1 MANNPNPTPRL
12 AGYYAAQSG
21 LNPAVYSQGATHVN
35 MGETAMRRTYVPMSG
50 NQTQNTAYGNARRAT
65 QMWTVDAANG
75 LYDYLPAPMKQLV
88 FDYTAARLGHS
99 KFNDDTMRS
108 YYNKAIQGAAQE
120 ALVMGGDPI
129 DLPTYMSNYVEKFI
143 AGGGSLD
150 GGSGGSGGGGG
161 GAGGGPSTTV
171 QLNLTNQS
179 DAAMLVDQ
187 ALTQYLGR
195 EATAQEKE
203 KFWGVLNGAEQRNPN
218 VSQNSGGQNQSIVNS
233 GGVNPQQAAKEFAQ
247 SRKGAAEYMANTQYA
262 DWLFEKI
269 AADPTEGIASGL

>member
-1 MANNPNPTPRL
+1 MANNNPSPNARL
-12 AGYYAAQSG
+12 TAYYAAQQG
-21 LNPAVYSQGATHVN
+21 VNPSVYSQGATHVN
-35 MGETAMRRTYVPMSG
+35 MGETAMARTYIPMTG
-50 NQTQNTAYGNARRAT
+50 NQTQVTALGNARRAT

-88 FDYTAARLGHS
+88 FDYTAARLGHA

-108 YYNKAIQGAAQE
+108 YYNKAIQGAAQQ

-143 AGGGSLD
+143 ADGGTLGGS
-150 GGSGGSGGGGG
+150 GSGGSGGG

-179 DAAMLVDQ
+179 DAAVLVDQ

-195 EATAQEKE
+195 EATAKEKE
-203 KFWGVLNGAEQRNPN
+203 KFWGVLNGAQQQNPN
-218 VSQNSGGQNQSIVNS
+218 VSQNSGGQNASIVNS
-233 GGVNPQQAAKEFAQ
+233 GGVNPQQAAKEFAM